1 MAKYLLD
8 SDVLIWLLRGRQ
20 ATLQRLES
28 LDGPFGISVISR
40 AEIWAG
46 AREAEHQQIE
56 ALFLSLTTYP
66 VEARIADKAGAFLR
80 HYQRHGHGL
89 ELPDALIAATAVVH
103 ELLLVTY
110 NTAHF
115 PMPELQLAS

>member
-1 MAKYLLD
+1 MAKFLLD
-8 SDVLIWLLRGRQ
+8 SDVLIWLLRGRRE
-20 ATLQRLES
+20 TLQRLEA

-56 ALFLSLTTYP
+56 ELFLSLAIYS
-66 VEARIADKAGAFLR
+66 VDERIADKAGVFLR
-80 HYQRHGHGL
+80 QYRRHGQPL
-89 ELPDALIAATAVVH
+89 ELPDALIATTAIVH
-103 ELLLVTY
+103 ELALVTY

-115 PMPELQLAS
+115 PMPELRLA